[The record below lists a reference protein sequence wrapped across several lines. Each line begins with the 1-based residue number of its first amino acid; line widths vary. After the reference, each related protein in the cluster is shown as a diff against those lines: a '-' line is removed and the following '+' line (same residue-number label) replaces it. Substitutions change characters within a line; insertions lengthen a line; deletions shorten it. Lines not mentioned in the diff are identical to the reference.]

1 MGYAMY
7 KKSNKTVTR
16 KGKIKMNYQEFVLD
30 IFKEDQNCMG
40 LDLEEIEDIIQE
52 VTFNQIEKY
61 LTKQGY
67 DLKEMYENDQHII

>member
-1 MGYAMY
+1 M
-7 KKSNKTVTR
+7 T
-16 KGKIKMNYQEFVLD
+16 YQEYVID

-52 VTFNQIEKY
+52 VTFDKIEKY

-67 DLKEMYENDQHII
+67 NLNEIYKNDQHII